1 LSRIA
6 ALLIATAALTAP
18 VVVPG
23 LAWAQVTGFG
33 GDKVT
38 DHNLGSPDRNYCAA
52 LSEKYVRYVGRSE
65 AGPHSNRKPD
75 VVGGVALAK
84 CAEGD
89 TAAAIPILE
98 RKLTDARI
106 ELPRR
111 D

>member
-1 LSRIA
+1 MSRIA
-6 ALLIATAALTAP
+6 AFLIATAAFAVSGAAP
-18 VVVPG
+18 IVVR
-23 LAWAQVTGFG
+23 AQVTGFG
-33 GDKVT
+33 SDKVT

-98 RKLTDARI
+98 RKLLDARI